1 MIEYFYTDQVE
12 LTAEL
17 ACDVMRISNQYRLPH
32 LKAITEKFLSKH
44 ISLENIITLLMLSD
58 EHEAVELKRICLDFA

>member
-1 MIEYFYTDQVE
+1 
-12 LTAEL
+12 
-17 ACDVMRISNQYRLPH
+17 MRISNQYRLPH